1 LRKSVKSENE
11 IVLVKKNVED
21 ANVNEIEN
29 ASVDKKKKIDVN
41 ENLNDGDVPKKI
53 IYELCEKKYVA
64 RERKLIAKRL
74 ISSDWNA
81 IGNV

>member
-1 LRKSVKSENE
+1 MRKSVKSANE

-21 ANVNEIEN
+21 ANVNETEN
-29 ASVDKKKKIDVN
+29 VSVDKKRKIDVN
-41 ENLNDGDVPKKI
+41 GNLNDVDVPKKI
-53 IYELCEKKYVA
+53 IYELCEKNYVV

-81 IGNV
+81 IDNV

>member
-1 LRKSVKSENE
+1 MKSANE

-21 ANVNEIEN
+21 ANVNETEN
-29 ASVDKKKKIDVN
+29 VSVDKKRKIDVN
-41 ENLNDGDVPKKI
+41 GNLNDVDVPKKI
-53 IYELCEKKYVA
+53 IYELCEKNYVA

-81 IGNV
+81 IDNV